1 MMSKFLIVSAT
12 AFEIKPLLDF
22 FQVDTYGQQE
32 GIFMNGHESAIDL
45 QVLITGVGMV
55 NTAYYMGRHS
65 HHLFDYVINLGIAGS
80 FNRNIK
86 IGEVV
91 NVKYDLLSEMGAE
104 DGEQFIP
111 YQNLNLGGTNQ
122 FESHGDVS
130 FKPLQDI
137 KNVKSLTVNK
147 IHGNTATIN
156 LVENLFQPDIESM
169 EGAAFF
175 RSCEKL
181 SGVSIQLRAISNY
194 VEKRDKSK
202 WNIPLA
208 IENLNNFAIPMIE
221 FLNQKNN

>member
-1 MMSKFLIVSAT
+1 MMSKFLVVSAT

-22 FQVDTYGQQE
+22 FQIDTSGQTE
-32 GIFMNGHESAIDL
+32 GMFMSRHENGMDL

-55 NTAYYMGRHS
+55 NTAYYMGRYS
-65 HHLFDYVINLGIAGS
+65 HHLFDYIINLGIAGS
-80 FNRNIK
+80 FNRNIR

-91 NVKYDLLSEMGAE
+91 NVKHDQLSEMGAE

-111 YQNLNLGGTNQ
+111 YPELNLGGTNQ
-122 FESHGDVS
+122 YKANGEIIYQ
-130 FKPLQDI
+130 PLQDI
-137 KNVKSLTVNK
+137 KSVKSLTVNK
-147 IHGNTATIN
+147 VHGNEAAIN
-156 LVENLFQPDIESM
+156 VIKNMFQPDIESM

-181 SGVSIQLRAISNY
+181 SGASLQLRAISNY

-208 IENLNNFAIPMIE
+208 IENLNQFAIPMIE
-221 FLNQKNN
+221 YLNQKK